1 MPSSLG
7 TLGTFGLDTLEQIPR
22 TPASDVKKHGWRGVM
37 RKISDNGKVVIT
49 NHNDPEA
56 VILSARE
63 YSAIVEA
70 LQAANAQA
78 PSSLAA
84 LRQRFD
90 QRLAA
95 LDADDAGERLRALV
109 GQPAKLGGKVKA
121 GSGY

>member
-1 MPSSLG
+1 MAPSLS
-7 TLGTFGLDTLEQIPR
+7 TLGTVGLDTLDELPR

-37 RKISDNGKVVIT
+37 RKIADSGKVVIT

-70 LQAANAQA
+70 LQVAHAQV
-78 PSSLAA
+78 PSSLDA
-84 LRQRFD
+84 LRKSFD

-95 LDADDAGERLRALV
+95 LDADDAGERLRGLLS
-109 GQPAKLGGKVKA
+109 QPARLGGKVKA
-121 GSGY
+121 GTGY